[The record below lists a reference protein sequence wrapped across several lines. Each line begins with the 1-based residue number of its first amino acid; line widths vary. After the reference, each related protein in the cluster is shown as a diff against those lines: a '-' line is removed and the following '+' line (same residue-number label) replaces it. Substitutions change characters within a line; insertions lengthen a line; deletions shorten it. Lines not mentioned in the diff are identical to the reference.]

1 MASSDPVNSPQT
13 AAIAAHYDATMYQ
26 QVFLEYYGHSNFS
39 NFGYWDIEGQ
49 DQKGAC
55 EALMKKLLGL
65 YSGSRQGRVLDVAC
79 GKGGTTK
86 HLLDLFEAENISAV
100 NISSKQLDSA
110 SAVAPGCHFAAMDA
124 VQLGYK
130 DASFDLVVCVEAAF
144 HFVTRKLF
152 FAEAQR
158 ILKPGGTLLLT
169 DILMNIEA
177 ETRLPYRTPENFV
190 AGPDDYASILRSRG
204 FEHINVIDVTKE
216 CWHGCY
222 WNMVRLAHAQFLA
235 RRIDAAMLRAYLEKA
250 YRMVEDI
257 EYYLL
262 VSAQKKGD

>member
-1 MASSDPVNSPQT
+1 MASPHQENSPQT
-13 AAIAAHYDATMYQ
+13 TAIAAHYDATMYQ

-39 NFGYWDIEGQ
+39 NFGYWDTEGQ

-55 EALMKKLLGL
+55 EALMQKLLGL
-65 YSGSRQGRVLDVAC
+65 YPGSRQDRVLDVAC

-86 HLLDLFEAENISAV
+86 HLLDLFEADNISAV
-100 NISSKQLDSA
+100 NISSKQLSSA

-130 DASFDLVVCVEAAF
+130 DNSFDLVVCVEAAF
-144 HFVTRKLF
+144 HFVTRERF
-152 FAEAQR
+152 FEEAHR
-158 ILKPGGTLLLT
+158 ILKPGGMLLLT

-190 AGPDDYASILRSRG
+190 VDPGAYEAILRSKN
-204 FEHINVIDVTKE
+204 FEEIHVIDVTKE

-222 WNMVRLAHAQFLA
+222 WNMVRLAHTQFLA
-235 RRIDAAMLRAYLEKA
+235 RRIDAATLRAYLGKA

-257 EYYLL
+257 EYYFL
-262 VSAQKKGD
+262 VSARKKKE